1 MSSINAKESLQSSMY
16 WVIGLSAVA
25 VGVPLTITLTL
36 LLSSAAIEWLIQ
48 AFALRGSILVFFGVG
63 GLMILCALVIPRIKS
78 YDE

>member
-1 MSSINAKESLQSSMY
+1 MY

-25 VGVPLTITLTL
+25 VGVPLAITLTL

-48 AFALRGSILVFFGVG
+48 AFALRGSILVFFGIG